1 MKKVSL
7 LITFVLAMVFLAI
20 GQVKFQ
26 VYLKDGNI
34 IESLASDID
43 SLSFNLNEQGGNDET
58 ESSLSPTLPFPP
70 TYPYDANGYEY
81 VDLGL
86 SVKWA
91 TCNIGATKPEE
102 YGLCFAWGETLAKSY
117 DSDYYYDGTD
127 KILPL
132 INDAAHMDRG
142 GNWRMPT
149 LAEIEELLNNC
160 DITTKK
166 INNKE
171 VRLFTSKING
181 ESICLLKNYYWSS
194 EKENENDTYAYGFL
208 SVYGKNIN
216 TSGCYNLYPIRPVL
230 VETFAPIIKFDANGG
245 VGNMGSQFLKYPQ
258 PVKLLSNRFT
268 NEDFKFLGWN
278 TKADGS
284 GVAYTDEEEINI
296 SCNLTLYAQWE
307 EKYNISFNPNGG
319 FGTMN
324 SERIIENTMYT
335 LPLNGFEKEGY
346 LLIGWNTKADGSG
359 ISYMKGEKI
368 NITSNITLYAQW
380 SEKNG
385 TFGNV
390 NGFDYIDLGLSVKW
404 ATCNVGAETPFDY
417 GNYYAWGETTTKLT
431 YGYGNYKYNGYSY
444 EIESYNFTKYCTD
457 SYYGIVDNKKILDL
471 EDDAASVNWGGA
483 WRMPTHEEQKEL
495 YTKCIWTLE
504 TKSGVNGY
512 IVTGPNGNSIFL
524 PLAGCYHYGS
534 FLQEDSTGY
543 YMSSSLLDEGPRYY
557 SLQLYSNSVE
567 WNVETFRCYGYSVRP
582 VLP

>member
-43 SLSFNLNEQGGNDET
+43 SISFTYNEQGENDET

-102 YGLCFAWGETLAKSY
+102 DGLRFAWGETLAKSD

-149 LAEIEELLNNC
+149 YAEIEELLNNC

-166 INNKE
+166 INNIE
-171 VRLFTSKING
+171 VRVFTSKING
-181 ESICLLKNYYWSS
+181 ESICLLKNYYWSC
-194 EKENENDTYAYGFL
+194 EKKNDTYAYDL
-208 SVYGKNIN
+208 NVMNKNIS

-268 NEDFKFLGWN
+268 NEDFNFLGWN

-319 FGTMN
+319 IGTMN
-324 SERIIENTMYT
+324 SERIIENTMYA

-346 LLIGWNTKADGSG
+346 VLMGWNTKADGSG
-359 ISYMKGEKI
+359 VSYMKGEEI
-368 NITSNITLYAQW
+368 EVTSDVTLYAQW
-380 SEKNG
+380 GEKNG
-385 TFGNV
+385 VYGNV
-390 NGFDYIDLGLSVKW
+390 NGYDYVDLGLSVKW
-404 ATCNVGAETPFDY
+404 ATCNVGATTAFDY
-417 GNYYAWGETTTKLT
+417 GYYFAWGETSAKST
-431 YGYGNYKYNGYSY
+431 YGRSTYKWWNGDARLL
-444 EIESYNFTKYCTD
+444 TKYCTD
-457 SYYGIVDNKKILDL
+457 SYCGTVDNKTTLDL
-471 EDDAASVNWGGA
+471 SDDAASVNWGGS
-483 WRMPTHEEQKEL
+483 WRMPTHEEQEEL
-495 YTKCIWTLE
+495 YTKCTWTLV
-504 TKSGVNGY
+504 TRSGVNGY
-512 IVTGPNGNSIFL
+512 IVIGPNGNSIFL
-524 PLAGCYHYGS
+524 PLAGYICDANHSCAVG
-534 FLQEDSTGY
+534 STGV
-543 YMSSSLLDEGPRYY
+543 YMSSSLDDEGVECNDAFY
-557 SLQLYSNSVE
+557 SLRLYGSSVDCDGLNSRYDGH
-567 WNVETFRCYGYSVRP
+567 TVRP